1 MIASK
6 IDIVIK
12 SLIESEPIALRVSS
26 DSSIRNV
33 KSQIATYNK
42 KEKKRNT
49 PVSKIALIYDD
60 TELDDG
66 KTLKDYGFPNESL
79 EEDAKNVIWMKMA
92 LGDSG
97 VPVDALMNKTQE
109 RRNPNNRRW
118 DIENIMRLLHG
129 VEVHGTYQYKAV
141 RELFFPE
148 DSPWTP
154 QDLYDKWRNLVKA
167 AEAKLKEADPTAGAG
182 VPPRTFRGVELP
194 LEVMKRIA
202 KANENN
208 QSRKAQKERA
218 AAGENNAP
226 ALPAPGS
233 DGNAE

>member
-97 VPVDALMNKTQE
+97 VPVNALMNKTQE

-154 QDLYDKWRNLVKA
+154 QDLYDKWRK
-167 AEAKLKEADPTAGAG
+167 D
-182 VPPRTFRGVELP
+182 
-194 LEVMKRIA
+194 
-202 KANENN
+202 
-208 QSRKAQKERA
+208 RK
-218 AAGENNAP
+218 
-226 ALPAPGS
+226 S
-233 DGNAE
+233 VV

>member
-1 MIASK
+1 MIAST

-12 SLIESEPIALRVSS
+12 SLIESEPIALSVSS
-26 DSSIRNV
+26 DSSIRKV

-49 PVSKIALIYDD
+49 PVSKMALFYDD

-66 KTLKDYGFPNESL
+66 KNLKDYGFPNESL

-97 VPVDALMNKTQE
+97 VPVDALINKTQV

-118 DIENIMRLLHG
+118 DLENILRLLHG
-129 VEVHGTYQYKAV
+129 EEVHGTYQYKV
-141 RELFFPE
+141 VKENMFPE

-167 AEAKLKEADPTAGAG
+167 ATAKLTEADPTAGAG

-202 KANENN
+202 KADLNN
-208 QSRKAQKERA
+208 QSKKKQKQREA
-218 AAGENNAP
+218 GGENNVA
-226 ALPAPGS
+226 APGS
-233 DGNAE
+233 DGNTE